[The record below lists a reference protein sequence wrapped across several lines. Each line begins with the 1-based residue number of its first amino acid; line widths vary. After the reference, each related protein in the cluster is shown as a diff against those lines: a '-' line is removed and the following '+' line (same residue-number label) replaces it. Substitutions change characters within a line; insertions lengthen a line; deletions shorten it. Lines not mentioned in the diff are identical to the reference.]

1 MNNFQFISVLAVVLV
16 GLSIWWL
23 LLLRAVRQEIA
34 QALAQQRLFEHSSRL
49 TEQQN
54 QLRREVLEDAE
65 IIRKQPSIAIA
76 HHYTKDHQ
84 ADVHR
89 RRAERREAAK
99 IEEGLPA
106 DAKGVAVGTGPPGSA
121 AAIAQAYIDKHGHEA
136 C

>member
-1 MNNFQFISVLAVVLV
+1 MTELYQADPEAFQAHVRRFEATFDAEVPTGEPVPEDVAVGLAGLV
-16 GLSIWWL
+16 G
-23 LLLRAVRQEIA
+23 AVKVEGPTCTYR
-34 QALAQQRLFEHSSRL
+34 
-49 TEQQN
+49 
-54 QLRREVLEDAE
+54 
-65 IIRKQPSIAIA
+65 
-76 HHYTKDHQ
+76 YTKDHQ